1 MNQVSAL
8 DLFIRADRWFL
19 SIHMDLTPRAYHG
32 LCTLNNMI
40 YMIGGFDGS
49 DHFNTVRCYDP
60 VANTWHERACMYQAR
75 CYVSVVAHGETCVL
89 CDPGTFS

>member
-1 MNQVSAL
+1 MYNNISYKTRPVP
-8 DLFIRADRWFL
+8 RADRWFL

-32 LCTLNNMI
+32 LCALHNLI

-60 VANTWHERACMYQAR
+60 VANTWRERACMYQAR
-75 CYVSVVAHGETCVL
+75 CYVSVVAHG
-89 CDPGTFS
+89 DQIISF

>member
-1 MNQVSAL
+1 MVFPQ
-8 DLFIRADRWFL
+8 RADRWFL

-32 LCTLNNMI
+32 LCTLNNLI

-60 VANTWHERACMYQAR
+60 VANTWQERACMYQAR
-75 CYVSVVAHGETCVL
+75 CYVSVVAHGKKDFYILSNSVL
-89 CDPGTFS
+89 LSGAKL